1 MTDQNLR
8 IGVIGIPG
16 SWSSEHLADCVQ
28 ERTGF
33 RAVVDMNHV
42 VCDLE
47 SGKVMAGDL
56 ELTGLDGLLIKKI
69 GVEYSPEML
78 DRLEVLRYVASRG
91 VAVMSSPESIIRIL
105 NRLTCT
111 VTMAANQVP
120 MPPTVITE
128 DPEAAVETIETY
140 GEAVLKPLFSTKA
153 RGMRLVV
160 ASETDVAREVRE
172 FQAEGNRSMYIQ
184 KKLDVPGRD
193 LGLVFVGGKHVGTYA
208 RVRATGAWDTT
219 TRSGGKYEAHEAS
232 PEIIEVARKAQQPF
246 DMDLTSVDVVE
257 TDDGPLVFEVS
268 AFGGFRGLKEG
279 AGIDGGAAFVE
290 HAIGKIRG

>member
-1 MTDQNLR
+1 MTDQNPR

-33 RAVVDMNHV
+33 RAVIDMHKV
-42 VCDLE
+42 ACDLAT
-47 SGKVMAGDL
+47 GKVMAGDL
-56 ELTGLDGLLIKKI
+56 ELTALDGLLIKKI

-78 DRLEVLRYVASRG
+78 DRLELLRYVASRG
-91 VAVMSSPESIIRIL
+91 VSVMSSPLSIIQIL

-111 VTMAANQVP
+111 VTMAANDVP
-120 MPPTVITE
+120 MPPTFITE
-128 DPEAAVETIETY
+128 DPEAAIATIEAY

-160 ASETDVAREVRE
+160 AAETDVAKEVHE
-172 FQAEGNRSMYIQ
+172 FQGEGNRSMYIQ

-193 LGLVFVGGKHVGTYA
+193 LGLVFVGGRHVGTYA
-208 RVRATGAWDTT
+208 RVRASGAWDTT

-232 PEIIEVARKAQQPF
+232 PEAIEIARKAQEPF
-246 DMDLTSVDVVE
+246 NMDLTSVDVVE
-257 TDDGPLVFEVS
+257 TADGPLVFEVS